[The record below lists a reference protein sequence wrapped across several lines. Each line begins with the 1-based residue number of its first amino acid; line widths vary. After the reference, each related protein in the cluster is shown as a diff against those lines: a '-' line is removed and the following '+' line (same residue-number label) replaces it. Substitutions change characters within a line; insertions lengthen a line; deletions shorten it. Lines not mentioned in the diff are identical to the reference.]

1 MRRIYLLDTNM
12 VSYMVKG
19 RSAAA
24 RARLLGLEDDEV
36 ACISVGT
43 EAEIRYGLAKRP
55 ESTALAGLM
64 DGFLAGIRVLLW
76 GRDEATAYGVVRAG
90 LERKRASLGSM
101 DMMIAAQAVAVGAVL
116 VTNDQAFGQVE
127 SIERVENWATD
138 L

>member
-1 MRRIYLLDTNM
+1 M

-36 ACISVGT
+36 ACISVVT

-64 DGFLAGIRVLLW
+64 DGFLAGIRVLPW

-90 LERKRASLGSM
+90 LERKGASLGSM